1 MSLRVVLFTRS
12 SRPSGAQMLW
22 RLLQEGYAPVGV
34 VVEKRGQ
41 MLRGKKGWS
50 PIQRV
55 GKLGIRFLW
64 KKILEAIQIK
74 WHYHGRKLLGK
85 KFRSPDYLS
94 VEELALDYSF
104 PLYRVEDHN
113 GEATQKLLK
122 SLQPD
127 IGVLTNTRRIKK
139 EILDIP
145 RFGFFNLHLS
155 ALPKYAGLDSIF
167 WALYHGEKEIGATV
181 HFAAETIDRGDIVLQ
196 RKIRICSFDTAST
209 LYTKA
214 LWLGTR
220 LMMQALHQ
228 LEAGTLVRA
237 PQKSGMGSY
246 FSWPTQ
252 KERDL
257 YRRARKAELK
267 SQKPCESVRVLHF
280 ITRMIRGGAQVNT
293 LATCRGLLKKG
304 YDVTLLTGMPWGR
317 EGEILSEALEE
328 GMKVVILPDLIR
340 EIHLLKD
347 LKVFLSLVALLRGN
361 HYTVLHTHTSKAG
374 LIGRFARALCKIP
387 IVIHTPHGHIFHSY
401 FSRWK
406 EKLFLFLERLAAK
419 FCDRLI
425 ALTEVE
431 KQEHLALGVGNPAQW
446 VTIPSGINE
455 RNFSIL
461 TGQRKQ
467 ELRRVFG
474 IPDHW
479 KIVGYMGRL
488 ASIKGP
494 QYFLESIPKIRKE
507 MTETF
512 FLFVGDG
519 GELPRLEKK
528 AFEELGLK
536 DSVRFTGHQTQVS
549 DLMNLFDILVVP
561 SLNEG
566 MGRVIAEAGLLAKPV
581 IATRVG
587 GILDLIVD
595 QETGLL
601 VNPRDAWEIA
611 QAVIGLLGNPA
622 LASRLGKNLRERIL
636 SGFTER
642 QMVESINDL
651 YGRML
656 QEKEIVLSLASQAQ
670 EEKVDITSMEEIIK

>member
-22 RLLQEGYAPVGV
+22 RLLQEGFAPLGV
-34 VVEKRGQ
+34 VVEKRGK
-41 MLRGKKGWS
+41 MLLKKKKGRL
-50 PIQRV
+50 IREI
-55 GKLGIRFLW
+55 GKLGPRFLG
-64 KKILEAIQIK
+64 KKILEALKIK
-74 WHYHGRKLLGK
+74 WHYYGRKFLGK
-85 KFRSPDYLS
+85 KFHSPDYLS

-104 PLYRVEDHN
+104 PLYRVDDHN
-113 GEATQKLLK
+113 GEAAQKLLR

-127 IGVLTNTRRIKK
+127 IGLLTNTRRIKK

-196 RKIRICSFDTAST
+196 KKIPVSSFDTEST

-220 LMMQALHQ
+220 LMIQALDQ
-228 LEAGTLVRA
+228 LEKGTLA
-237 PQKSGMGSY
+237 PIPQKSGEGSY
-246 FSWPTQ
+246 FSWPTG
-252 KERDL
+252 KERSL
-257 YRRARKAELK
+257 YTKALK
-267 SQKPCESVRVLHF
+267 AKGKDQKSCQSIRVLHF

-293 LATCRGLLKKG
+293 LATCRGLLKKD
-304 YDVTLLTGMPWGR
+304 YDVTLVTGLPWGR
-317 EGEILSEALEE
+317 EGEILSEALAE
-328 GMKVVILPDLIR
+328 GMEVVILPDLIR
-340 EIHLLKD
+340 EIHPLKD
-347 LKVFLSLVALLRGN
+347 LKVFLSFVALLKRN

-374 LIGRFARALCKIP
+374 LIGRFAAALCKIP
-387 IVIHTPHGHIFHSY
+387 IVIHTPHGHVFHSY

-406 EKLFLFLERLAAK
+406 EKFFLSLERLAAK
-419 FCDRLI
+419 SCDRLI
-425 ALTEVE
+425 ALTEIE
-431 KQEHLALGVGNPAQW
+431 KKEHLALGVGSDAQW
-446 VTIPSGINE
+446 VTIPSGIDESMFSTLNE
-455 RNFSIL
+455 L
-461 TGQRKQ
+461 RKQ
-467 ELRRVFG
+467 ELRGIFG
-474 IPDHW
+474 IPAHY
-479 KIVGYMGRL
+479 KIIGYAGRL
-488 ASIKGP
+488 ATIKGP
-494 QYFLESIPKIRKE
+494 QYFLESIPKIRQE
-507 MTETF
+507 MPETF

-519 GELPRLEKK
+519 GERPRLEKR

-549 DLMNLFDILVVP
+549 DLMNLFDLLVVP

-601 VNPRDAWEIA
+601 VNPRDPQEIA
-611 QAVIGLLGNPA
+611 QSVIGLLGDPA
-622 LASRLGKNLRERIL
+622 LALRLGASLRERVL

-642 QMVESINDL
+642 QMVQSINDL

-656 QEKEIVLSLASQAQ
+656 QEKEIVRPVFSQ
-670 EEKVDITSMEEIIK
+670 VVMTSTEEITK

>member
-22 RLLQEGYAPVGV
+22 RLLQEGFPPVAV
-34 VVEKRGQ
+34 VVEKREK
-41 MLRGKKGWS
+41 MLLKKKKGGF
-50 PIQRV
+50 IREI
-55 GKLGIRFLW
+55 GKFGARFLGN
-64 KKILEAIQIK
+64 KILETVKIR
-74 WHYHGRKLLGK
+74 WHYYGRKFLGK
-85 KFRSPDYLS
+85 KFHSPDYLS

-104 PLYRVEDHN
+104 PLYWVDDHN
-113 GEATQKLLK
+113 GEEAQKLLR
-122 SLQPD
+122 SLDPD

-155 ALPKYAGLDSIF
+155 ELPQYAGLDSIF

-181 HFAAETIDRGDIVLQ
+181 HFAAEAIDQGDIVLQ
-196 RKIRICSFDTAST
+196 KKIPVSSFDTEST

-220 LMMQALHQ
+220 LMIQALDQ
-228 LEAGTLVRA
+228 LEKGTLA
-237 PQKSGMGSY
+237 PIPQRTGAGSY
-246 FSWPTQ
+246 FSWPTG
-252 KERDL
+252 KERSS
-257 YRRARKAELK
+257 YARSLKAK
-267 SQKPCESVRVLHF
+267 RQDQKPSQSIRVLHF

-304 YDVTLLTGMPWGR
+304 YDVTLVTGLPWGR
-317 EGEILSEALEE
+317 EGEILSEALED
-328 GMKVVILPDLIR
+328 GMEVVILPDLIR

-347 LKVFLSLVALLRGN
+347 LKVFLSFVALLKRN
-361 HYTVLHTHTSKAG
+361 HYTAVHTHTSKAG
-374 LIGRFARALCKIP
+374 LIGRFAAALCKIP
-387 IVIHTPHGHIFHSY
+387 IVIHTPHGHVFHSY

-406 EKLFLFLERLAAK
+406 EKFFLSLERLAARS
-419 FCDRLI
+419 CDRLI

-431 KQEHLALGVGNPAQW
+431 KQEHLALEVGKPGQW
-446 VTIPSGINE
+446 VTIPSGIDE
-455 RNFSIL
+455 KMFSHL
-461 TGQRKQ
+461 TVLRKQ
-467 ELRRVFG
+467 ELRGIFG
-474 IPDHW
+474 IPGYY
-479 KIVGYMGRL
+479 KIIGYAGRL
-488 ASIKGP
+488 ATIKGP
-494 QYFLESIPKIRKE
+494 QYFLEAIPQIRQE
-507 MTETF
+507 MPETF

-519 GELPRLEKK
+519 GERSYLEKR

-536 DSVRFTGHQTQVS
+536 ESVRFTGHQTQVS

-601 VNPRDAWEIA
+601 VNPREPQEIA

-622 LASRLGKNLRERIL
+622 LALRLGENLREKVL

-656 QEKEIVLSLASQAQ
+656 QEKEIIRPLSSQG
-670 EEKVDITSMEEIIK
+670 IMTPTEEITK